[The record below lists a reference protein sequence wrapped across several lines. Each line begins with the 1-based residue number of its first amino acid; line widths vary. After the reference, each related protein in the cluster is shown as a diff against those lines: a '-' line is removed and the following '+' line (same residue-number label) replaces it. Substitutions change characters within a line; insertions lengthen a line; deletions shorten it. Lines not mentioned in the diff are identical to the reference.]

1 MFYDENALCVIYLY
15 ICTGSFGHKYFILN
29 RDVFGSFYIGNQDEL
44 IGSDVAITGNSV
56 QTPSSPLLRPLKQDQ
71 FSFDMELC
79 DIVTITKGSFI
90 VAEMSTPQNGKY
102 IYLLVLYNLK
112 TEISHILKF
121 QMIWE
126 QYSVIL
132 YPYLHWRK
140 NCRLLW
146 KTTFAK
152 LCFHGIIYKRFWWQ
166 CCFATDP
173 SCSHDTYARLK
184 FD

>member
-1 MFYDENALCVIYLY
+1 MFTRFWSRFYVGNDNLKPMFYDENALCVINLY

-29 RDVFGSFYIGNQDEL
+29 RNVLGSIYIGNQDEL

-126 QYSVIL
+126 TIFC
-132 YPYLHWRK
+132 
-140 NCRLLW
+140 N
-146 KTTFAK
+146 
-152 LCFHGIIYKRFWWQ
+152 IITIF
-166 CCFATDP
+166 T
-173 SCSHDTYARLK
+173 LEE
-184 FD
+184 